1 MVQAKHPQ
9 LHDHILQH
17 PALYRARG
25 SGYPYRPCGAVATT
39 GVFQDPTPKN
49 RADLPTISQT
59 KDGHRKGFEEVKSE
73 L

>member
-25 SGYPYRPCGAVATT
+25 HVHSYRPCGAVATT
-39 GVFQDPTPKN
+39 GVSQDFATKARVP
-49 RADLPTISQT
+49 LCTISST
-59 KDGHRKGFEEVKSE
+59 EAPYRKSPQEVVGE